1 MAFAPLL
8 NHHAAFCCKAA
19 SPQQSRPAALPL
31 LWRGSRH
38 ALLIQAATVLSPGAA
53 GGAVLRSLGEQSSN
67 AVPLGNTLSRSER
80 SSGVEDVTTV
90 CCCSGYRQLCVEVV
104 IGGAA
109 AACATLRYLSSLLA
123 GRHSLSVYSTS
134 SRPCGQGVH
143 LGRADMVKGG
153 GVCARRCTLQLI
165 SRTSCERTQTSWSC

>member
-1 MAFAPLL
+1 VSRISSRLTAVVISTPPIRRTCMAFAPLR

-38 ALLIQAATVLSPGAA
+38 ALLVQAATVLSPGAA

-90 CCCSGYRQLCVEVV
+90 CCCSGSCGLCGEVV
-104 IGGAA
+104 
-109 AACATLRYLSSLLA
+109 
-123 GRHSLSVYSTS
+123 
-134 SRPCGQGVH
+134 
-143 LGRADMVKGG
+143 LGWRGG
-153 GVCARRCTLQLI
+153 GLRDCALPV
-165 SRTSCERTQTSWSC
+165 